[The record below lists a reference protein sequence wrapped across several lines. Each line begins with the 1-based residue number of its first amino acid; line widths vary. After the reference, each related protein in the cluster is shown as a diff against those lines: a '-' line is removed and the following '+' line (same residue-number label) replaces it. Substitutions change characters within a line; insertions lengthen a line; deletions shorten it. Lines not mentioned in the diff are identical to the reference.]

1 MEIARHRK
9 TACALVFAAMA
20 AAAQADD
27 VIRSIETSLQ
37 KLGYAV
43 DAPDGVLDTKTE
55 IAISKFQLANN
66 LDATGEP
73 SVKLAAML
81 ELKAEQAGTA
91 AAPAPTAKK
100 AEPECVP
107 RSAGETVAST
117 QRVAGGVS
125 KLFGA
130 AAAIGGRFGGGAEAA
145 KVGSD
150 VSTVASSTSTAV
162 SGAADVGAIPEREC
176 P

>member
-1 MEIARHRK
+1 MEIARHRT
-9 TACALVFAAMA
+9 TACALAFALSAFAAH
-20 AAAQADD
+20 ADD
-27 VIRSIETSLQ
+27 VVRSIETSLQ

-43 DAPDGVLDTKTE
+43 DAPDGVLDAKTG
-55 IAISKFQLANN
+55 IAISKFQLAND
-66 LDATGEP
+66 LEATGEP
-73 SVKLAAML
+73 SVKLAALL
-81 ELKAEQAGTA
+81 ELKAEQAGGAA
-91 AAPAPTAKK
+91 AAPVAK
-100 AEPECVP
+100 AEPACVP
-107 RSAGETVAST
+107 RSASETVAST

-145 KVGSD
+145 KMGSD

>member
-1 MEIARHRK
+1 MEIARHRR
-9 TACALVFAAMA
+9 TVCAFAFALA
-20 AAAQADD
+20 AAAAHADD

-37 KLGYAV
+37 QLGYTV
-43 DAPDGVLDTKTE
+43 DAPDGVLDAKTE
-55 IAISKFQLANN
+55 IAISKFQLANK
-66 LDATGEP
+66 LEVTGEP

-81 ELKAEQAGTA
+81 ELKAEEGSTAA
-91 AAPAPTAKK
+91 AAPAPAPK
-100 AEPECVP
+100 AEPACVP

-130 AAAIGGRFGGGAEAA
+130 AAAIGGRFGSGAEAA

>member
-1 MEIARHRK
+1 MEIARHRR
-9 TACALVFAAMA
+9 TACALALALVA
-20 AAAQADD
+20 AAAHADD
-27 VIRSIETSLQ
+27 VVRSIETSLQ

-55 IAISKFQLANN
+55 IAISKFQLANK
-66 LDATGEP
+66 LEATGEP

-81 ELKAEQAGTA
+81 ELKAEEGGTA
-91 AAPAPTAKK
+91 AAPAPAQK
-100 AEPECVP
+100 AEPDCVP

>member
-1 MEIARHRK
+1 MEIARHRR
-9 TACALVFAAMA
+9 TASAFVLALVAATA
-20 AAAQADD
+20 HADD

-43 DAPDGVLDTKTE
+43 DAPDGVLDAKTE
-55 IAISKFQLANN
+55 IAISKFQLANK
-66 LDATGEP
+66 LEPTGEP

-81 ELKAEQAGTA
+81 ELKAEEGGTA
-91 AAPAPTAKK
+91 ASAPAPTQK

-125 KLFGA
+125 KLFDA
-130 AAAIGGRFGGGAEAA
+130 AAAIGGRFGGGTEAA

-162 SGAADVGAIPEREC
+162 SGAADVGAIPEQEC